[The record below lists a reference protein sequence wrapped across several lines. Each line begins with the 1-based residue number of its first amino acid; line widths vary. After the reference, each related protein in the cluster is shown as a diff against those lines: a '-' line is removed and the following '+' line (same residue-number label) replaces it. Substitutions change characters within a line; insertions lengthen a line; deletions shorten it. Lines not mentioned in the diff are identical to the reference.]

1 MNSLKPNMKKS
12 SGLKIIIILL
22 MMINIWYIIYVAIP
36 GLRDEKNTLSGFNL
50 PKYYFSILLLL
61 NVIGAVGGYLIY
73 RFKKLGVYFILTE
86 ISLQILIQ
94 RIYGYID
101 TDVLFHLFLLCLGS
115 VSIIPKW
122 KQFS

>member
-1 MNSLKPNMKKS
+1 MNSLNPNMKKS

-22 MMINIWYIIYVAIP
+22 VMINIWYIMYVVIP
-36 GLRDEKNTLSGFNL
+36 GLRGEKNTLSGFNL
-50 PKYYFSILLLL
+50 PKHYFSMLLLL
-61 NVIGAVGGYLIY
+61 NIIGALGGYLIY
-73 RFKKLGVYFILTE
+73 RFKKLGVYLIVIE
-86 ISLQILIQ
+86 ISLQLLTQ

-101 TDVLFHLFLLCLGS
+101 TDVLFRLFLLCLGG